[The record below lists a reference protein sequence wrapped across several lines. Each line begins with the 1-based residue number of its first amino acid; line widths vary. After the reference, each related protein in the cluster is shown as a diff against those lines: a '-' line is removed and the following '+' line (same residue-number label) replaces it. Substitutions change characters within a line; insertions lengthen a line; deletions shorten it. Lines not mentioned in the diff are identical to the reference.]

1 MTAFALVLLA
11 GVCAAVAVG
20 FLGVFVI
27 FRRMALVGDALS
39 HVALPGMAVA
49 IVLGVDPLWGA
60 VVALLAAAFI
70 IFYLSRATRLYEEAI
85 VGILFSL
92 ALAGGVLLLKGREL
106 EAALFGDLTS
116 LSGID
121 IWLTI
126 GLSLAIG
133 LATLALY
140 RQLALLSFSTDLA
153 RANGVNVDRVGLLF
167 LVLLGLAVALGVKVV
182 GTLLV
187 GSLVIIPAA
196 SGANL
201 ARSLKVLA
209 GLSVFFAVASVVFGL
224 LVAHTFHLLPGPVIV
239 LMEGGLFL
247 VSLVVKPL
255 TAA

>member
-1 MTAFALVLLA
+1 VFALVLLA

-20 FLGVFVI
+20 FLGVFVL

-39 HVALPGMAVA
+39 HVALPGLAVA
-49 IVLGVDPLWGA
+49 IALGVDPIWGA
-60 VVALLAAAFI
+60 LAALLAAAVG
-70 IFYLSRATRLYEEAI
+70 IFYISRATRLYEEAI

-116 LSGID
+116 LSALD
-121 IWLTI
+121 VWLTI

-140 RQLALLSFSTDLA
+140 RQLALVSFSSDLA
-153 RANGVNVDRVGLLF
+153 RANGVNVDRVSLLF
-167 LVLLGLAVALGVKVV
+167 FILLALAVALGVKVV

-201 ARSLKVLA
+201 ARSLKVLT
-209 GLSVFFAVASVVFGL
+209 GLSIFFAVASVVLGL
-224 LVAHTFHLLPGPVIV
+224 VVAHLSGLLPGPVIV
-239 LMEGGLFL
+239 LMEGALFL
-247 VSLVVKPL
+247 VSLALKPL
-255 TAA
+255 VA